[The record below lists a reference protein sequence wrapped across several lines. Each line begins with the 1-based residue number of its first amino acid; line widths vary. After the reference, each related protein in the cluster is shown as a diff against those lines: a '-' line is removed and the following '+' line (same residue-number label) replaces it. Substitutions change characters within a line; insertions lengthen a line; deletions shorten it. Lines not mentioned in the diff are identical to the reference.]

1 MNSSRRVKMTQ
12 ALLKQ
17 SLIELLE
24 HQNIRQISIKE
35 ICEHANVSRS
45 TFYSYYGSQYELL
58 NAIEREIIEE
68 TQALAAKET
77 CHDEPHTKQLLEK
90 HFQYILDHIQAF
102 QAFSVGESE
111 DYMLPKRTMQII
123 LLPYIDHRL
132 MQRDPPVSAEEYEHV
147 CLFSIFGCIS
157 VVKSW
162 MLHPIRFTPQALSE
176 EMMRYINAVIE
187 ASGPNIS
194 LNCK

>member
-1 MNSSRRVKMTQ
+1 MKSSRRVQMTQ

-24 HQNIRQISIKE
+24 QKNIRQISIKE
-35 ICEHANVSRS
+35 ICERANVSRS

-58 NAIEREIIEE
+58 NAVEREIMEE
-68 TQALAAKET
+68 TQLMASKEQD
-77 CHDEPHTKQLLEK
+77 HDEAHTKQLLEE

-102 QAFSVGESE
+102 QAFSMGGSE

-123 LLPYIDHRL
+123 LLPYIDRRL
-132 MQRDPPVSAEEYEHV
+132 VQRTPPVSAEEYEHV
-147 CLFSIFGCIS
+147 CLFCIFGCIS
-157 VVKSW
+157 IVKNW
-162 MLHPIRFTPQALSE
+162 MLHPARFTPQELSG

-187 ASGPNIS
+187 AGQAGEAPQRR
-194 LNCK
+194 